1 MLIIHQI
8 IIIITLIPRYYLTN
22 MDISADS
29 SVCSDVNSSDEKEN
43 NDQGSQDDSKNYE
56 IGENDGILDSIIMII
71 LNDIILLS
79 G

>member
-29 SVCSDVNSSDEKEN
+29 SICRDVNSSDEKEN
-43 NDQGSQDDSKNYE
+43 NDQGSQDDSKNCE

-79 G
+79 A